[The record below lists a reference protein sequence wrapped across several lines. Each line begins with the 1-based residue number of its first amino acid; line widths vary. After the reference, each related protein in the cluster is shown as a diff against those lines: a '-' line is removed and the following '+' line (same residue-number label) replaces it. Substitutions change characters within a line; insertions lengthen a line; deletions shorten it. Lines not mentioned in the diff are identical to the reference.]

1 MMTTADEISDLT
13 PLLELQNV
21 SFGRLNSP
29 IFEKISFKNINWRI
43 NKGETWVITGPVGA
57 GKTTLAEALCGKYPI
72 QSGSIRFFNG
82 SSSFHAPVG
91 TNNKI
96 FLVSFQPNSRLLNYK
111 NYYYQQRYNSTEAD
125 SGLTV
130 QEFLTGDQN
139 NNEQSEILE
148 KIPNTLGIQDLLNL
162 EVIKLSNGQTRKMLL
177 AKALLQKPILL
188 LLDNPYSG
196 LDTESRKKLNVLLQ
210 DLITHNTN
218 IILITNP
225 NEIPEFATH
234 VIEVADFNIKGQF
247 KSAEYLA
254 NQKQEK
260 PVSSPISIFNFQDFY
275 PPEAKAPDF
284 SISVQ
289 FENTGIQ
296 YGDKVVLNNI
306 NWTVRKGEK
315 WALTGPNGSGKT
327 TLLSLINGDNP
338 QAFANKITLFDKRKG
353 TGESIWDLKKRIG
366 FVSPELH
373 LYFRRDITAE
383 AAAATG
389 FGNTL
394 YLNRPLTSAE
404 ADLINYF
411 FSYFHLEPIRQK
423 SFLQLSTGQ
432 QRLIFIIRSLL
443 KNPDLLIWDEPFQ
456 GLSAGLIEQ
465 AIELLKAYG
474 TENKTIILVSHYSSE
489 IPDWVDKRISL
500 ENGRISNMIG

>member
-1 MMTTADEISDLT
+1 MITTADEGSDST
-13 PLLELQNV
+13 PLLELRNV
-21 SFGRLNSP
+21 SIIRFNSP
-29 IFEKISFKNINWRI
+29 EFVKKGFRNINWRI

-72 QSGSIRFFNG
+72 QSGSIQYFNS
-82 SSSFHAPVG
+82 SSSFHPPEGA
-91 TNNKI
+91 NKRI
-96 FLVSFQPNSRLLNYK
+96 VLVSFQPNSRLLNYN

-130 QEFLTGDQN
+130 RKFLIADQKENEFSD
-139 NNEQSEILE
+139 ILNI
-148 KIPNTLGIQDLLNL
+148 IPNSLGIADLLNL

-196 LDTESRKKLNVLLQ
+196 LDTESRHKLNLLLQ
-210 DLITHNTN
+210 DLINHNTN
-218 IILITNP
+218 IILITNL
-225 NEIPEFATH
+225 NELPEFATH
-234 VIEVADFNIKGQF
+234 VMEVANFNIKGQF
-247 KSAEYLA
+247 TRAEYLA
-254 NQKQEK
+254 KQKQEN
-260 PVSSPISIFNFQDFY
+260 PTSSPNSFFNFLDLYQ
-275 PPEAKAPDF
+275 PVAKAKDF
-284 SISVQ
+284 DICVQ
-289 FENTGIQ
+289 FENTSIQ

-373 LYFRRDITAE
+373 LYFRRNITAE
-383 AAAATG
+383 AVVATG

-394 YLNRPLTSAE
+394 YLNRPLTSE
-404 ADLINYF
+404 EGELVNYF
-411 FSYFHLEPIRQK
+411 FSYFQLEPIRHT

-432 QRLIFIIRSLL
+432 HRLIFIVRSLL

-456 GLSAGLIEQ
+456 SLSAALIDQ
-465 AIELLKAYG
+465 SLNLLKAYA
-474 TENKTIILVSHYSSE
+474 TQNKTIILVSHYSSE
-489 IPDWVDKRISL
+489 IPVFKLDDF
-500 ENGRISNMIG
+500 